1 MNKVLL
7 CWNVPEGIGADS
19 WAHWGCKPTQ
29 PELGA
34 GGSDVWRWAQH
45 LQLPVVFGEK
55 KITHTKKKLLQV
67 HMTLETP
74 WHPDLAGAY
83 TEAMVGG
90 PHEVSSRGGAEA
102 RTVAPQHPRTFQS
115 YKVLRSRHKTP
126 WMWYALASLISKVK
140 FRVHFFILGP
150 WVGGDKTKVLRD

>member
-1 MNKVLL
+1 M
-7 CWNVPEGIGADS
+7 CWR
-19 WAHWGCKPTQ
+19 
-29 PELGA
+29 ELGQIA
-34 GGSDVWRWAQH
+34 ELVLHGAVNQHNLSLGLGRRCLEIGSTPATFSGFWR
-45 LQLPVVFGEK
+45 K
-55 KITHTKKKLLQV
+55 KKKSHSKKKLLQV

-115 YKVLRSRHKTP
+115 YQVLRSRHKTP
-126 WMWYALASLISKVK
+126 WM
-140 FRVHFFILGP
+140 
-150 WVGGDKTKVLRD
+150 